1 MTTNW
6 RRRQV
11 FAVVSGTIVVS
22 VVLLSMAMTHPEVVT
37 DPALGGGWQCRRT
50 LFVESC
56 TRVAPA
62 PLAAQIAS
70 LEKSCP
76 LLLDET
82 ARDARSPP
90 FTWSLASKSLDDR
103 PRARR

>member
-1 MTTNW
+1 MTTSW

-11 FAVVSGTIVVS
+11 FAVVSGTIIVS
-22 VVLLSMAMTHPEVVT
+22 VALLTIDLTHPEVVT
-37 DPALGGGWQCRRT
+37 DPALGSDWQCRRT
-50 LFVESC
+50 LFFESC
-56 TRVAPA
+56 TKVEQASP
-62 PLAAQIAS
+62 AAQIAD

-76 LLLDET
+76 LRLDET

-90 FTWSLASKSLDDR
+90 FSWSLASKLLDDR